1 MTDNEEFF
9 EEDEE
14 SVSMYFEDEE
24 DFENFLI
31 DMCIIEEAGFDDDGE
46 VLYQYNFARLKE
58 LMPELY
64 EEIMA
69 GLNERMLGLFNEG
82 LVSVEYDENL
92 IAHFVATP
100 EGMEYFN
107 KVYGQ
112 DQDE

>member
-1 MTDNEEFF
+1 MDANEEFYEDDESISMEF
-9 EEDEE
+9 ET
-14 SVSMYFEDEE
+14 EE
-24 DFENFLI
+24 DFEDFLI
-31 DMCIIEEAGFDDDGE
+31 DMCIIEEAGLNDDGE

-64 EEIMA
+64 EEVMA

-82 LVSVEYDENL
+82 LVSVDYDENL
-92 IAHFVATP
+92 VAHFVATP

-107 KVYGQ
+107 KLYGQ